1 MRWIKPIGHFSI
13 QLIHL
18 DMNDLFRRK
27 LIASPRLSSC
37 RKKIWRHGGIRKNIW
52 RNKDVFILIPML
64 KRKVSMDVNRILFK
78 IFFLFLFYLFLK
90 SWLNTQHSEN

>member
-37 RKKIWRHGGIRKNIW
+37 RKKIWRHGGIR
-52 RNKDVFILIPML
+52 M
-64 KRKVSMDVNRILFK
+64 
-78 IFFLFLFYLFLK
+78 
-90 SWLNTQHSEN
+90 EE